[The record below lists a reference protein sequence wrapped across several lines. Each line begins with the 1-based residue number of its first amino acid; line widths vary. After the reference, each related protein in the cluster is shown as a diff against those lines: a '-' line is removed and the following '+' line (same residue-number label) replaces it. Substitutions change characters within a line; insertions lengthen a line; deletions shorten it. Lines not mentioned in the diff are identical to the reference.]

1 MSLPRFA
8 VFGQP
13 VAHSLSPRIH
23 AAFASQFGIALD
35 YQAIDTPADDLADA
49 LRRFA
54 DAGGVGA
61 NITVPHKS
69 EAADLCRNLSHRARK
84 AGVVNTLTRRDDG
97 WDGDNTDGVGFVRD
111 LQQRHGI
118 ELHDRRVLL
127 IGAGGAAH
135 GVAPAM
141 LNTDIEQ
148 LVIANRTRARAYDLI
163 DRLDTSPR
171 LRACI
176 LEELPTMG
184 SFDLVIHA
192 TSAGHGDQT
201 LDLPDSL
208 VGTDSACVDLNY
220 GRAALPFMAWAH
232 RLGCSRV
239 HDGLGMLVEQAAEAF
254 ELWHGQRPDTDPVY
268 AQLRLASPPRN

>member
-23 AAFASQFGIALD
+23 TAFARQFGIELD
-35 YQAIDTPADDLADA
+35 YQTIDTPADDLAAA

-54 DAGGVGA
+54 EAGGVGA
-61 NITVPHKS
+61 NITVPHKA
-69 EAADLCRNLSHRARK
+69 EAADLCRSLSHRARK

-97 WDGDNTDGVGFVRD
+97 WDGDNTDGTGLVRD

-135 GVAPAM
+135 GVAPAL
-141 LNTDIEQ
+141 LNADIDQ

-163 DRLDTSPR
+163 DRLDTPQR

-184 SFDLVIHA
+184 GFDLVVQA
-192 TSAGHGDQT
+192 TSAGHGGHA
-201 LDLPDSL
+201 LDLPDNLIGS
-208 VGTDSACVDLNY
+208 DSACIDLNY
-220 GRAALPFMAWAH
+220 GRASLPFMAWAY
-232 RLGCSRV
+232 RLGSTRV

-268 AQLRLASPPRN
+268 AELRLAPTPPN